1 MTTSWIAKQDL
12 QRCCLLGSFHRKSF
26 LLCHGYMGAFG
37 STSSC
42 TDLTMKPRQSGL
54 PPPNSFPPQQNLQ
67 LVSTARTSNF
77 VFKNTFT
84 SRRTIISFVYAH
96 RYIRHEIPCLAWSLT
111 WGRVILCEW
120 NLEMHFYFDLISIYR
135 VRNVS
140 LFTVG
145 YMHTHEDDQQWLNVC
160 TQGKKKKVRTAQIF
174 LFRTDRLLAGIPR
187 VAVMQQNTFKHT
199 NSPCCIRDSEF
210 EIGVTSERET
220 WQTNTA
226 SRNGTRIIVACCLH
240 QLSNMMLYWR
250 RRGEDENFCGRELV
264 E

>member
-160 TQGKKKKVRTAQIF
+160 TQGKKRKYGLHRFFIPHWSPSCRHSTCRGHATKHVQAYKFTVLHSRFWIRNWSD
-174 LFRTDRLLAGIPR
+174 FRERDMT
-187 VAVMQQNTFKHT
+187 NKHSIT
-199 NSPCCIRDSEF
+199 
-210 EIGVTSERET
+210 
-220 WQTNTA
+220 
-226 SRNGTRIIVACCLH
+226 
-240 QLSNMMLYWR
+240 
-250 RRGEDENFCGRELV
+250 
-264 E
+264 